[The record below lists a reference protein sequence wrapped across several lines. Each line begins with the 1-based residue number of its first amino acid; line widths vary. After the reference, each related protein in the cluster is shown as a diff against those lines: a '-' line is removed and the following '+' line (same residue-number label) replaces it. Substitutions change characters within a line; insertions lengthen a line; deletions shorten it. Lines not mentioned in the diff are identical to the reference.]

1 MLEEY
6 LLLSLQN
13 LPIAYFLSFYL
24 DSDNRMISF
33 IKTLLFYEILVNSC
47 TYFLF
52 YSFLL
57 RFVGNIALFA
67 GCIFLLYPK
76 ESTTKKIW
84 ALLFEIGGMLLSEV
98 PTIGFHFGIYHHT
111 QQELPTLALYTMQA
125 LIMTLIYYW
134 IIRYFDV
141 SLFQSRKEHILF
153 GFCLVIQVALLYISA
168 TLFMD
173 QPDQPAFVT
182 VRGISYI
189 SILLV
194 QSVLLYSLVR
204 YSRHQQKEKTLWML
218 QKEYESQLNAY
229 MNLNEDDQ
237 IRQLRHDLLNYW
249 KERG

>member
-6 LLLSLQN
+6 MLLSLQN
-13 LPIAYFLSFYL
+13 LPIAYFLAFYL
-24 DSDNRMISF
+24 DSDNRLVSF
-33 IKTLLFYEILVNSC
+33 IKTFLFYEILVNSC

-67 GCIFLLYPK
+67 ACIFLLYPK
-76 ESTTKKIW
+76 ESTTKKVW

-111 QQELPTLALYTMQA
+111 QQEMPTLALYTMQA
-125 LIMTLIYYW
+125 LIMTMIYYW

-141 SLFQSRKEHILF
+141 TLFQSRKEHFLF

-173 QPDQPAFVT
+173 QPNQSAFVT
-182 VRGISYI
+182 VRIFSYMLI
-189 SILLV
+189 LLMQSILFF
-194 QSVLLYSLVR
+194 SLVR
-204 YSRHQQKEKTLWML
+204 YSHRQQREKTLWML
-218 QKEYESQLNAY
+218 QQEYEVQLKAY

-237 IRQLRHDLLNYW
+237 IQQLRHDLLNYW